1 MNKLNVQKILIA
13 DDHVVFCKGMEVI
26 IRPAFE
32 APIFTFANSLGQLL
46 SEIKNDEFDLLLL
59 DVNFMDGNLT
69 EVITTIK
76 ESVASA
82 KIIVFSSELSFIQ
95 YNLLKDNVH
104 AIINKQLEITSYVG
118 IIKNVFEN
126 DEFISSPVN
135 KKKVD
140 RLNLLTER
148 ELDVI
153 DCMLDGYGNKEIV
166 NQLGLKES
174 TISTLRKRIL
184 DKLELTN
191 NVELLNYF
199 NETIFN

>member
-32 APIFTFANSLGQLL
+32 EPIFTFANSLGQLL

-76 ESVASA
+76 ENVTSA

-104 AIINKQLEITSYVG
+104 AIINKQLEITSYVE